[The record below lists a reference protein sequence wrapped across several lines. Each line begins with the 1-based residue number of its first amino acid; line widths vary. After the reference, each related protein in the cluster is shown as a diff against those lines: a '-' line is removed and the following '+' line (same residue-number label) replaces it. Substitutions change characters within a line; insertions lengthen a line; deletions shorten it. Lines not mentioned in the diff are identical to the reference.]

1 MENNNFPYKK
11 MRKDLFKQILVF
23 FPFNIFQSIISKFPK
38 ERLISIMLDYYKF
51 DSFEHMEEIALKVLN
66 EHPDQIP
73 YIKENIFLPFYS
85 VSANGV
91 YECGGDAE
99 RKTINNP
106 LYANDQIFTPTSTF
120 ERLFLIAGIYYN
132 VKAENYYSFLK
143 NFKLPFESIKENY
156 INSNMQKI
164 SKILKKNNF
173 DFTDFD
179 YYRFYRDLTIFDD
192 RMVRRKKLKFINIK
206 NEIVK
211 FFKNNHYY
219 FYGCEVEAEKSVY
232 NIICKNELFED
243 FKPKLK
249 FILKSMKF

>member
-1 MENNNFPYKK
+1 

-120 ERLFLIAGIYYN
+120 ERLFLIAGIYFINN
-132 VKAENYYSFLK
+132 VI
-143 NFKLPFESIKENY
+143 SIK
-156 INSNMQKI
+156 
-164 SKILKKNNF
+164 
-173 DFTDFD
+173 
-179 YYRFYRDLTIFDD
+179 
-192 RMVRRKKLKFINIK
+192 
-206 NEIVK
+206 
-211 FFKNNHYY
+211 
-219 FYGCEVEAEKSVY
+219 
-232 NIICKNELFED
+232 
-243 FKPKLK
+243 
-249 FILKSMKF
+249 